1 MAALFCIHRMG
12 FEKKCIFDPN
22 SLIMGKCKNYCVIM
36 AGGIGSRFW
45 PLSTADRPKQFID
58 ILGIGKTLLQL
69 TFERFNRII
78 PAENILVVTSDKYK
92 SLVKEQ
98 LPQLND
104 SQILLEPIRRN
115 TAPCIAYATYKIL
128 STCPTANIVVAPS
141 DHLILKEDLFLNEID
156 KGLQFVGEKEVL
168 LTLGILPSRPETGY
182 GYIQVNGKT
191 DFNQFDNLFKVKTFT
206 EKPDRAMAQVFI
218 DTGEFYWNSGIF
230 VWSATAI
237 QKAFEKYLPD
247 VIALFDNGKK
257 LINTTDER
265 SFINKTYS
273 ECPNIS
279 IDYGIMEKADNVYV
293 LTADFGWSDLGTWG
307 SLYEN
312 HPLDTRGNAV
322 AGAKTFLYDT
332 EGCIVNLPA
341 DKTAV
346 IQGLKDY
353 IVVESQ
359 KTMLICRKDDE
370 QQIRQFVADVM
381 LSEEKKI

>member
-1 MAALFCIHRMG
+1 MG
-12 FEKKCIFDPN
+12 N
-22 SLIMGKCKNYCVIM
+22 CKNYCVIM

-45 PLSTADRPKQFID
+45 PLSTTDRPKQFID

-78 PAENILVVTSDKYK
+78 PAENVFVVTSENYK
-92 SLVKEQ
+92 DLVMEQ
-98 LPQLND
+98 LPQLKET
-104 SQILLEPIRRN
+104 QVLLEPLRRN

-128 STCPTANIVVAPS
+128 DLCPTAKIIVTPS

-156 KGLQFVGEKEVL
+156 KGLQFVDEKEVL

-182 GYIQVNGKT
+182 GYIQVNEKV
-191 DFNQFDNLFKVKTFT
+191 DFNDFYNLYKVKTFT
-206 EKPDRAMAQVFI
+206 EKPDIAMARLFI

-230 VWSATAI
+230 VWSAQAI
-237 QKAFEKYLPD
+237 LQALEKYLPD
-247 VIALFDNGKK
+247 VNSLFENGMK
-257 LINTTDER
+257 IYNTPDEG

-312 HPLDTRGNAV
+312 HPLDKKGNAV
-322 AGAKTFLYDT
+322 YGTKVFLYET
-332 EGCIVNLPA
+332 EGCIINLPRE
-341 DKTAV
+341 KIAV

-353 IVVESQ
+353 IVVESHQ
-359 KTMLICRKDDE
+359 TLLICKKSDE

-381 LSEEKKI
+381 LSEEKKV